1 MGVEIKKVTNPTI
14 GLVGHKITTLFS
26 DSYIYQKRPTKEYTE
41 TNFGAQLFTNNM
53 DSPTIFMWMG
63 DDANALNKL
72 IGIINIIVTD
82 EKYKLSDKEQI
93 EQETQCLDDLLCQR
107 YPEDIMRIADE
118 INKAREQ
125 EQKEK
130 GEQEEKERYATSD
143 FEKCIFTLVIS
154 MIVVA
159 FLIIVVS
166 IFRSN

>member
-1 MGVEIKKVTNPTI
+1 M
-14 GLVGHKITTLFS
+14 VGHKITTLFS
-26 DSYIYQKRPTKEYTE
+26 DSYIYQERPTKEYTE

-82 EKYKLSDKEQI
+82 ENYKLSDKEQI
-93 EQETQCLDDLLCQR
+93 EQETQCLDDLLLQR
-107 YPEDIMRIADE
+107 YPEDMKRIANE
-118 INKAREQ
+118 LNKAHEQ

-130 GEQEEKERYATSD
+130 EEQEEKERYATSD

-166 IFRSN
+166 IFRAN

>member
-1 MGVEIKKVTNPTI
+1 M
-14 GLVGHKITTLFS
+14 VGHKITTLFS
-26 DSYIYQKRPTKEYTE
+26 DSYIYQERPTKEYTE

-63 DDANALNKL
+63 DDAKALNKL

-82 EKYKLSDKEQI
+82 ANYKLSDKEQI
-93 EQETQCLDDLLCQR
+93 VQESQCLDDLLCQR
-107 YPEDIMRIADE
+107 YPEDIKRISDE

-130 GEQEEKERYATSD
+130 EDQEKKERYATSD
-143 FEKCIFTLVIS
+143 IEKCIFTLVIS

-159 FLIIVVS
+159 VLIIVVS